1 MKTMLTAISNTA
13 SNNFFSCGYS
23 KRISAI
29 KEVRATFASN
39 LKKVFY
45 F

>member
-1 MKTMLTAISNTA
+1 METTKNTK
-13 SNNFFSCGYS
+13 SNNIVSKFFSCGYS
-23 KRISAI
+23 KRISTV
-29 KEVRATFASN
+29 KEVRATFANN

>member
-1 MKTMLTAISNTA
+1 MKTILTAINNTKT
-13 SNNFFSCGYS
+13 NNFFSCGYS
-23 KRISAI
+23 KRVATI
-29 KEVRATFASN
+29 KEVRTTFASN